1 MERYLKYF
9 KLDNFMFIHFE
20 KDFLLNRDKTIHKI
34 LEFLDINHQIKL
46 QTNLKNNPSSKEKSK
61 TLKEL

>member
-20 KDFLLNRDKTIHKI
+20 KDFLLNRDKTIHKV

-46 QTNLKNNPSSKEKSK
+46 QTNFKK
-61 TLKEL
+61 